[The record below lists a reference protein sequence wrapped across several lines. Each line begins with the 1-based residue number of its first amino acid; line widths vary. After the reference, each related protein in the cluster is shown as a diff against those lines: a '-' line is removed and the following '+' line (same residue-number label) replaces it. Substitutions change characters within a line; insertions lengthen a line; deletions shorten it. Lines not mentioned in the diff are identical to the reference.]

1 MQRQEPYKLGTL
13 AADISPGFGQEKND
27 DQPGIVV
34 CQTLMHYNVQDGL
47 YSKKDVESQKF

>member
-1 MQRQEPYKLGTL
+1 MQRQEPYELGTF